1 MPNKTLLW
9 VLALVIVFAGG
20 WYYFM
25 IAPAAVTQSPN
36 ATSTPTAATSV
47 SNTTTKTG
55 AATTTKKPTKTTSKI
70 VGIGTIPYLI
80 SLKQPL
86 ICSIKTTTGYSRSG
100 TLYVANGKVRGN
112 FVSSSM
118 IDDGTHLYAWMTGA
132 IKGLVLL
139 AASSASGSAIA
150 SNGGIDLATDIS
162 FACNPWTV
170 TASVFVPPASI
181 SFFNSL

>member
-1 MPNKTLLW
+1 M
-9 VLALVIVFAGG
+9 LAIVIVFAGG

-25 IAPAAVTQSPN
+25 LAPTVTTESPT
-36 ATSTPTAATSV
+36 ATSTPTATTSV
-47 SNTTTKTG
+47 PKTTTKAPTS
-55 AATTTKKPTKTTSKI
+55 TTAKKPTKTTAKI

-86 ICSIKTTTGYSRSG
+86 VCSVKTMTGYSRSG
-100 TLYVANGKVRGN
+100 TLYVAGEKARGN
-112 FVSSSM
+112 FSNSSM

-150 SNGGIDLATDIS
+150 TNGGIDLATDIS

-170 TASVFVPPASI
+170 DASVFTPPSSV
-181 SFFNSL
+181 SFFSTL